1 MTQAPA
7 RRGVTLQARLLWGLA
22 LVALVVVGLLT
33 AMTVSIQR
41 QQLHQIDERLESF
54 VDGGSGGAGG
64 GFGFGGPQDDATT
77 PAPDDDSSDDSSS
90 EVDESDDHE
99 GGEGYDIDDL
109 PAINPRP
116 EFGDA
121 AGDILVLAKTATGL
135 YVRQVPTLVD
145 ELGYPV
151 LTTADLPDSGR
162 VITTVDSDVAGVHY
176 RVLMQ
181 VDDLGNA
188 LVYAT
193 PTVDYDATVQRLVVL
208 TAVGSAATLA
218 VLGLVAWWVI
228 SLGIRPVRAMTGTAA
243 RIAEGDLTVRVPE
256 SAPGTEAAALA
267 GALNTMLAQIEK
279 TVHDREESE
288 ERMRTFVAD
297 ASHELRTPI
306 TTIRG
311 YAELY
316 RQGGLSKQQ
325 RLDEA
330 MSRTEQEAARMGR
343 LVEDMLALAKFD
355 REQDLRLGRVDLAA
369 VARAVVSDAAVAH
382 PDRDVEFTGDD
393 ATILGDNDQVHQA
406 IANLVSNAVQHGHG
420 TISVAVSAHADGV
433 TCAVSDEGPGIAA
446 KDVER
451 LTERFYRADS
461 SRSRHS
467 GGAGLGL
474 AIVAAIMRGHGGTV
488 EIESDPHGTA
498 VALTWPVGNT
508 SSADAAGEPES
519 GEKD

>member
-1 MTQAPA
+1 MTQAPE

-22 LVALVVVGLLT
+22 LVALVVVGLLS
-33 AMTVSIQR
+33 AMTLSIQR
-41 QQLHQIDERLESF
+41 QQLDQIDERLASY
-54 VDGGSGGAGG
+54 VPGGWGS
-64 GFGFGGPQDDATT
+64 DAS
-77 PAPDDDSSDDSSS
+77 PGNPEVGDHWSDDDDDESGDSDDSD
-90 EVDESDDHE
+90 ETEGGESDDPGVVIQIPGDGAGRPTDPANDVFVVWIA
-99 GGEGYDIDDL
+99 GGEADIRQV
-109 PAINPRP
+109 PTNYAEVGFP
-116 EFGDA
+116 EFTQV
-121 AGDILVLAKTATGL
+121 DIPESSASLQTVESTQDGVRYRVLAKT
-135 YVRQVPTLVD
+135 YD
-145 ELGYPV
+145 
-151 LTTADLPDSGR
+151 
-162 VITTVDSDVAGVHY
+162 AGASV
-176 RVLMQ
+176 
-181 VDDLGNA
+181 
-188 LVYAT
+188 VYAT
-193 PTVDYDATVQRLVVL
+193 PMVDYDATVQRLVML
-208 TAVGSAATLA
+208 TALGSVATLA

-228 SLGIRPVRAMTGTAA
+228 RLGLRPVRAMTATAA

-256 SAPGTEAAALA
+256 STPGTEAAALA
-267 GALNTMLAQIEK
+267 GALNTMLAQIER

-316 RQGGLSKQQ
+316 RHGGLSKQQ

-343 LVEDMLALAKFD
+343 LVEDMLALAKYD
-355 REQDLRLGRVDLAA
+355 REQDVRRGPVDLSA
-369 VARAVVSDAAVAH
+369 VARAVAADAAVAH
-382 PDRDVEFTGDD
+382 PDREIDVTGVE
-393 ATILGDNDQVHQA
+393 ATVQGDRDQVHQA

-420 TISVAVSAHADGV
+420 TISVAVSERPDGV
-433 TCAVSDEGPGIAA
+433 VCAVSDEGPGIAA
-446 KDVER
+446 ADVER

-498 VALTWPVGNT
+498 VALTWPRQPSTGAEQR
-508 SSADAAGEPES
+508 SDQR
-519 GEKD
+519 D